1 MSSLLHETRS
11 LTGVDTVRGQGISL
25 CRVLHS
31 RTKQRD
37 GVMQVSTGSVY
48 SLHKSSTRA
57 HVARVAA
64 GELRAASAEVLV
76 QLRFDLPASY
86 AFHRRAWSGTLKD
99 CIPSIKNRECK

>member
-1 MSSLLHETRS
+1 M
-11 LTGVDTVRGQGISL
+11 
-25 CRVLHS
+25 
-31 RTKQRD
+31 
-37 GVMQVSTGSVY
+37 Y

-86 AFHRRAWSGTLKD
+86 TFHRRAPQTITLSRAAARAWGRLYAWWSSPTTPETWPLAVDLCWNPRGGGCAAIHD
-99 CIPSIKNRECK
+99 FQAEGVC